1 MASPQFDLR
10 DKTMPPIKE
19 DAPTAT
25 EINFRHTSLSTHRV
39 LSERNRDFDGRREQY
54 ANQYPPKR
62 IRFSKS
68 GVPLVKEKE

>member
-10 DKTMPPIKE
+10 DKTMPPIE
-19 DAPTAT
+19 ENVPTAT
-25 EINFRHTSLSTHRV
+25 EVNFRHTSLSTHRM
-39 LSERNRDFDGRREQY
+39 LCERNRNFDGRRE
-54 ANQYPPKR
+54 QYPPKR

>member
-10 DKTMPPIKE
+10 DKTMPPIEE

-25 EINFRHTSLSTHRV
+25 EVNFRLTSLSAHRG
-39 LSERNRDFDGRREQY
+39 LSERNRNFDGRREQY
-54 ANQYPPKR
+54 PPKR
-62 IRFSKS
+62 VRFSRS

>member
-1 MASPQFDLR
+1 MAYPQFDLR
-10 DKTMPPIKE
+10 DKTMPPIEE

-25 EINFRHTSLSTHRV
+25 EMNFRHTSLSRM
-39 LSERNRDFDGRREQY
+39 LGESNRNLDGRREQY

-62 IRFSKS
+62 IRFSRS

>member
-10 DKTMPPIKE
+10 DKTMLPIKE
-19 DAPTAT
+19 DVPTAT
-25 EINFRHTSLSTHRV
+25 EINFRHTPLSTHRA
-39 LSERNRDFDGRREQY
+39 LCERNRNFDGRKEQY

-62 IRFSKS
+62 IRFSRS

>member
-10 DKTMPPIKE
+10 DKTMPPIE
-19 DAPTAT
+19 ENVPTAT
-25 EINFRHTSLSTHRV
+25 EVNFRLTSLTAHRG
-39 LSERNRDFDGRREQY
+39 LSERNRNFDGRKEQY